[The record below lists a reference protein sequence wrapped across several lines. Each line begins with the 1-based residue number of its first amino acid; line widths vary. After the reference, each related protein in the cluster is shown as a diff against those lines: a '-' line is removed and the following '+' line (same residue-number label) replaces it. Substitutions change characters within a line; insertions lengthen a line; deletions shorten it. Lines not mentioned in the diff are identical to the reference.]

1 MLMSKKY
8 SSNIKLLTVPVI
20 FVVVLMLLVS
30 FAPQQS
36 NLPHS
41 SANAS
46 QSSAQYSSVHP
57 LAGTPTSYYVNF
69 TESGFSNSSV
79 NVAHGWNW
87 YIAGGLGFNQST
99 GTTNSFQVQN
109 GTYNF
114 YVYYNSQY
122 SYTMNPSS
130 GTVYVNGN
138 TKGITI
144 DISFTN
150 VTVPPTP
157 PARTYD
163 ANFTVTNLPSVM
175 PNVIWTYSVTINGEG
190 TNSGH
195 SYTLSTSGTNISFT
209 GLQAGNYD
217 FTISGTPFG
226 TSLSP
231 NSGSL
236 TINQNTTVDLQFT
249 LLKEYKVRFDSSG
262 LTSTQ
267 SFNVGIYTYTGN
279 PNSPFNSPLESNTSY
294 PSMSYVGFNLPYG
307 TYYFT
312 VSDSSNGLSPTPSYG
327 TIAVNGK
334 NVAVNIVFSIPTSQS
349 SYSVTFNVTNIPST
363 LSNYNFE
370 FGVYISGNGYQY
382 NQNYGSTISFSVLNG
397 TYSFNT
403 YLMNTPITISAG
415 LSPGNGQFLVQ
426 GKNVLIN
433 LTLLPPEPLYKVKFV
448 ESGIPSGEIFGAWVN
463 GNINETTVSS
473 TSNYVGFTL
482 PNGSYYYNILGVN
495 GMGNDPSGGELIV
508 NGGSVTIP
516 VSFYPAYYMNFTLP
530 NLPSNIPGGGFAW
543 CLKLVNDVNGYSQ
556 TKGSS
561 SNEISFS
568 GMQNDPYSYSVASFG
583 TYTITNPT
591 GSATV
596 NGSNVNVNMN
606 ISTQKSYTAIFTEKG
621 LSSGTQWGVVIN
633 DGFEYSPG
641 EIYKLSYSPN
651 RVSAPMTYTS
661 TLANGTYSLQ
671 GFVWTSDQ
679 MVFTSPFSI
688 TVKGKISNNTV
699 TFTNSTSS
707 PSSSS
712 NSGALVDTAA
722 GIGAGVAVGVGALYA
737 YTYFRKRPPAVK
749 QANN

>member
-1 MLMSKKY
+1 MSKKY

-57 LAGTPTSYYVNF
+57 LTSPPTYYVNF

-79 NVAHGWNW
+79 NVAQGWNW
-87 YIAGGLGFNQST
+87 YISGGLGFNQST

-109 GTYNF
+109 GTYSF
-114 YVYYNSQY
+114 SVGY
-122 SYTMNPSS
+122 SSGSFTYSMNPSS

-144 DISFTN
+144 DISFSNT
-150 VTVPPTP
+150 TVPTLP
-157 PARTYD
+157 PAPTYD
-163 ANFTVTNLPSVM
+163 ANFTVTNLPSMM
-175 PNVIWTYSVTINGEG
+175 PNVTWIYYVTVNGEG
-190 TNSGH
+190 TKSGY
-195 SYTLSTSGTNISFT
+195 SDTLSTSGTNISFT

-217 FTISGTPFG
+217 FTIFNTPFG

-249 LLKEYKVRFDSSG
+249 LQKDYNVRFDSSG

-267 SFNVGIYTYTGN
+267 SFKVCIYTGN
-279 PNSPFNSPLESNTSY
+279 PYNPYFSSPLESNTSY

-370 FGVYISGNGYQY
+370 FGVDIYSNGYQN

-403 YLMNTPITISAG
+403 YLMNTPLTISAG

-448 ESGIPSGEIFGAWVN
+448 ESGIPSGEIFGAGII
-463 GNINETTVSS
+463 GNVNETTVSS

-482 PNGSYYYNILGVN
+482 PNGSYNYNILGVN

-530 NLPSNIPGGGFAW
+530 NLPSNIPNTGFEW
-543 CLKLVNDVNGYSQ
+543 CLKLVNDVNGNSQMERSYSN
-556 TKGSS
+556 K
-561 SNEISFS
+561 ISFS
-568 GMQNDPYSYSVASFG
+568 TMQNDPYSYSAASYG
-583 TYTITNPT
+583 SYTISNPS
-591 GSATV
+591 GSV
-596 NGSNVNVNMN
+596 ILNGSNVNVNMN

-671 GFVWTSDQ
+671 GFVWTSGQ
-679 MVFTSPFSI
+679 MVFTSPFSVTI
-688 TVKGKISNNTV
+688 NGKISNNTV
-699 TFTNSTSS
+699 TFTNSTS
-707 PSSSS
+707 PSGSSS

-737 YTYFRKRPPAVK
+737 YTYFRKRPPAVSPK
-749 QANN
+749 TN